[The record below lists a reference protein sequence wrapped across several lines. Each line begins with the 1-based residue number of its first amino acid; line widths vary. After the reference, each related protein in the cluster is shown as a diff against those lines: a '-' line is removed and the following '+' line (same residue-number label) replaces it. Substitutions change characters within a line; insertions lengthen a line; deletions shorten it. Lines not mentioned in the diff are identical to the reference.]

1 MPGSLPED
9 NVTALLTDR
18 SGLLWIGGA
27 TRGFSTVDPR
37 GARFGYVADLDDE
50 SAVNAGNNV
59 RSIWEDRQGHLW
71 LGTQGAGLK
80 RYDRASAQVRIL
92 QRRCWRRRALPAS
105 SPCRS
110 PTCAALPTEHCGS
123 RSDRGVYELD
133 AARRHAR
140 LLPVDPEHGQGL
152 PSAAVNA
159 LLPAHDGSIW
169 FGTAGAGLAHWWPS
183 SARWE
188 YFRQAERGASGL
200 AHDTV
205 LALFEDRD
213 ERIWI
218 GTLGG
223 LSVYDPRVQS
233 HAQLSIR
240 VAGDAHSLS
249 DDTVMR
255 LAPDS
260 DGALWIGTR
269 GGLNRLDLD
278 AALQG
283 TVRPLRVA

>member
-1 MPGSLPED
+1 MPEHPTACFRLIQARQQRTCWPRENAQRLVSDVRQIAQDMASWPVARAGLVVFDPATGKVEEVEHDYDMPGSLPED

-50 SAVNAGNNV
+50 SSVNAGNNV

-80 RYDRASAQVRIL
+80 RYDRASRKFESFNTVLARASIAGVEPVQISDVRG
-92 QRRCWRRRALPAS
+92 
-105 SPCRS
+105 
-110 PTCAALPTEHCGS
+110 AADGTLWVA
-123 RSDRGVYELD
+123 SDRGVYELD

-140 LLPVDPEHGQGL
+140 LLPVDPEHGQAL

-159 LLPAHDGSIW
+159 LLPARDGSIW

-213 ERIWI
+213 
-218 GTLGG
+218 
-223 LSVYDPRVQS
+223 
-233 HAQLSIR
+233 
-240 VAGDAHSLS
+240 DASGS
-249 DDTVMR
+249 AR
-255 LAPDS
+255 S
-260 DGALWIGTR
+260 
-269 GGLNRLDLD
+269 
-278 AALQG
+278 AA
-283 TVRPLRVA
+283 